1 MENNIRF
8 RNHISIIFEQ
18 IGSVMIFLL
27 IMAGTG
33 FIQNFQEIK
42 KKNLDLTELTSKDIQ
57 LLILICLA
65 AAGLLIFIIAWQL
78 VVWSKTYI
86 SIQNN
91 TLILERNTLNKKK
104 HTIGIQNISNV
115 NTEQNLFE
123 MILGTCKLKLDTNTL
138 STANKTDVKIVLK
151 KADAEKFRAYL
162 MKLMR
167 QSTGTNP
174 TPISA
179 DNTADSSYAPSNFDD
194 SANAAENE
202 IALGL
207 GDMLIHG
214 FFSINLFSLVVVI
227 GTITIAGQ
235 TAFDTFQQGISGK
248 GLWEILTAL
257 LMVGILFFSAL
268 WDIIKGF
275 IRYYNFRVCRM
286 ADRLYI
292 RYGFFKKV
300 NYTIPVDKINALKL
314 TQSPFARITGRYMA
328 EIINVGMGDDESE
341 QKAFLLLYDKRSRL
355 RERLE
360 ILLPEFTDAMD
371 QPVELQ
377 PASVWCVWI
386 ISYGI
391 YAFCAIAAA
400 LLGIS
405 LFPEQTRIIWLS
417 VIGISI
423 WILLYLIF
431 KSRTAGTSVT
441 EQHLILVKGS
451 LTKRF
456 TFLSYEKIQYIQL
469 EQNFLTKHLGIQK
482 GTLYLLASALNT
494 TQEIPYFRETD
505 VKQLK
510 EYLLQK

>member
-18 IGSVMIFLL
+18 MGSVMIFLL

-138 STANKTDVKIVLK
+138 STADKTDVKIVLK

-162 MKLMR
+162 MELMR
-167 QSTGTNP
+167 QSTGINP
-174 TPISA
+174 PPISA
-179 DNTADSSYAPSNFDD
+179 DNTADSSYSPSNFDG

-214 FFSINLFSLVVVI
+214 IFSINLFSLLVVI

-248 GLWEILTAL
+248 GIWGNPDSTFDGWYPIFLRS
-257 LMVGILFFSAL
+257 VGYH
-268 WDIIKGF
+268 K
-275 IRYYNFRVCRM
+275 
-286 ADRLYI
+286 
-292 RYGFFKKV
+292 
-300 NYTIPVDKINALKL
+300 
-314 TQSPFARITGRYMA
+314 
-328 EIINVGMGDDESE
+328 
-341 QKAFLLLYDKRSRL
+341 
-355 RERLE
+355 
-360 ILLPEFTDAMD
+360 
-371 QPVELQ
+371 
-377 PASVWCVWI
+377 
-386 ISYGI
+386 GI
-391 YAFCAIAAA
+391 Y
-400 LLGIS
+400 
-405 LFPEQTRIIWLS
+405 P
-417 VIGISI
+417 
-423 WILLYLIF
+423 
-431 KSRTAGTSVT
+431 
-441 EQHLILVKGS
+441 
-451 LTKRF
+451 
-456 TFLSYEKIQYIQL
+456 
-469 EQNFLTKHLGIQK
+469 
-482 GTLYLLASALNT
+482 
-494 TQEIPYFRETD
+494 
-505 VKQLK
+505 
-510 EYLLQK
+510 LLQFLGMQNG

>member
-8 RNHISIIFEQ
+8 RNHISIIFE
-18 IGSVMIFLL
+18 
-27 IMAGTG
+27 
-33 FIQNFQEIK
+33 QNFQEIK

-138 STANKTDVKIVLK
+138 STADKTDVKIVLK

-162 MKLMR
+162 MELMR
-167 QSTGTNP
+167 QSTGINP
-174 TPISA
+174 PPISA
-179 DNTADSSYAPSNFDD
+179 DNTADSSYSPSNFDG

-214 FFSINLFSLVVVI
+214 IFSINLFSLLVVI

-248 GLWEILTAL
+248 GIWEILTAL

-286 ADRLYI
+286 DDRIYI

-314 TQSPFARITGRYMA
+314 TQSPFSRITGRYMA

-355 RERLE
+355 RERLR
-360 ILLPEFTDAMD
+360 ILLPEFADAMD
-371 QPVELQ
+371 QPVKLQ
-377 PASVWCVWI
+377 PTSVWYVWI
-386 ISYGI
+386 ISYI
-391 YAFCAIAAA
+391 IMPFAQLPLHFSAFRCFQNKP
-400 LLGIS
+400 G
-405 LFPEQTRIIWLS
+405 LF
-417 VIGISI
+417 G
-423 WILLYLIF
+423 
-431 KSRTAGTSVT
+431 
-441 EQHLILVKGS
+441 
-451 LTKRF
+451 
-456 TFLSYEKIQYIQL
+456 
-469 EQNFLTKHLGIQK
+469 
-482 GTLYLLASALNT
+482 SALSASVYGSCC
-494 TQEIPYFRETD
+494 I
-505 VKQLK
+505 
-510 EYLLQK
+510 

>member
-1 MENNIRF
+1 M
-8 RNHISIIFEQ
+8 
-18 IGSVMIFLL
+18 
-27 IMAGTG
+27 
-33 FIQNFQEIK
+33 
-42 KKNLDLTELTSKDIQ
+42 TSKDIQ

-138 STANKTDVKIVLK
+138 STADKTDVKIVLK

-162 MKLMR
+162 MELMR
-167 QSTGTNP
+167 QSTGINP
-174 TPISA
+174 PPISA
-179 DNTADSSYAPSNFDD
+179 DNTADSSYSPSNFDG

-214 FFSINLFSLVVVI
+214 IFSINLFSLLVVI

-248 GLWEILTAL
+248 GIWEILTAL

-286 ADRLYI
+286 DDRIYI

-314 TQSPFARITGRYMA
+314 TQSPFSRITGRYMA

-355 RERLE
+355 RERLR
-360 ILLPEFTDAMD
+360 ILLPEFADAMD
-371 QPVELQ
+371 QPVKLQ
-377 PASVWCVWI
+377 PTSVWYVWI
-386 ISYGI
+386 ISYII

-405 LFPEQTRIIWLS
+405 LFPKQTWVIWFS

-456 TFLSYEKIQYIQL
+456 TILSYEKIQYIQL

-510 EYLLQK
+510 EYLLRR